1 MKNEETKKKIQYGF
15 LIALGCFLIQAIP
28 FGVASNIHPQFL
40 AYIIAEHG
48 FSLASISAMFTI
60 GTIIS
65 AVFSPTIG
73 NLFKKINAKIVF
85 LGGAILSAGGVFI
98 LSIAGDT
105 LPLFYIGY
113 GVSQIGTAAISS
125 IGIPVLISSWFDES
139 VKGKVLGIVFAGSGL
154 GNIFLQQ
161 FSVKWIVE
169 VGYQSA
175 YQRFALMSIIVGVI
189 ISLILIRMPK
199 NDSEIVGKKSANLEE
214 DAKKVANNKEE
225 KSDNLW
231 GYSFTELKSIKAY
244 WLFAVAFVFIGV
256 YVSALATQYS
266 AYLKAEN
273 FDPAVLGTVG
283 SIFALCSL
291 FGNLVGGTLYDKLGA
306 TKTTIAG
313 FALATT
319 ACLSLIFAPKI
330 PALAYVY
337 GATKGLSV
345 FAYILAPSMLT
356 GILFGNKDFGG
367 ILGITQVFFAL
378 GFAFGSFLFGVLVD
392 SLGYTVAWY
401 TILGAII
408 IAYVTLLMVIKTM
421 SKMNK
426 EKFGR

>member
-1 MKNEETKKKIQYGF
+1 MENKETKKKIQFGF

-40 AYIIAEHG
+40 AYIIEEHG
-48 FSLASISAMFTI
+48 FSLASISGMFTV

-65 AVFSPTIG
+65 ALFSPTIG

-85 LGGAILSAGGVFI
+85 LGGAILSAGGVFV

-139 VKGKVLGIVFAGSGL
+139 IKGKVSGIIFAGSGL

-161 FSVKWIVE
+161 FSVKWIAE
-169 VGYQSA
+169 VGYQQA
-175 YQRFALMSIIVGVI
+175 YARFALLSIIVGVVLAL
-189 ISLILIRMPK
+189 LIIRMPK
-199 NDSEIVGKKSANLEE
+199 DKSEVVGAKATDENTKIEASSEE
-214 DAKKVANNKEE
+214 NK
-225 KSDNLW
+225 W
-231 GYSFTELKSIKAY
+231 GYSFAELKNIKAY
-244 WLFAVAFVFIGV
+244 WLFAIAFVFIGI
-256 YVSALATQYS
+256 YVSALASQYS
-266 AYLKAEN
+266 AYLKSLQIYDVAT
-273 FDPAVLGTVG
+273 LGTVG

-291 FGNLVGGTLYDKLGA
+291 IGNLMGGTLYDKLGA
-306 TKTTIAG
+306 TKTTIIG
-313 FALATT
+313 FILATT
-319 ACLSLIFAPKI
+319 ACLSLIFAPKV
-330 PALAYVY
+330 PALAYLY

-356 GILFGNKDFGG
+356 GLLFGNKDFGG

-378 GFAFGSFLFGVLVD
+378 GFAFGSFLFGVIVD
-392 SLGYTVAWY
+392 SLGYTIAWY
-401 TILGAII
+401 VILGAII
-408 IAYVTLLMVIKTM
+408 IAYATLLMVIKSMT
-421 SKMNK
+421 KLNK
-426 EKFGR
+426 EKFGK

>member
-1 MKNEETKKKIQYGF
+1 MENKETKKKIQFGF

-40 AYIIAEHG
+40 AYIIEEHG
-48 FSLASISAMFTI
+48 FSLASISGMFTV

-65 AVFSPTIG
+65 ALFSPTIG

-85 LGGAILSAGGVFI
+85 LGGAILSAGGVFV

-139 VKGKVLGIVFAGSGL
+139 IKGKVSGIIFAGSGL

-161 FSVKWIVE
+161 FSVKWIAE
-169 VGYQSA
+169 VGYQQA
-175 YQRFALMSIIVGVI
+175 YARFALLSIIVGVVLAL
-189 ISLILIRMPK
+189 LIIRMPK
-199 NDSEIVGKKSANLEE
+199 DKSEVVGAKATDENTKIEASSEE
-214 DAKKVANNKEE
+214 NK
-225 KSDNLW
+225 W
-231 GYSFTELKSIKAY
+231 GYSFAELKNIKAY
-244 WLFAVAFVFIGV
+244 WLFAIAFIFIGI
-256 YVSALATQYS
+256 YVSALASQYS
-266 AYLKAEN
+266 AYLKSLQIYDVAT
-273 FDPAVLGTVG
+273 LGTVG

-291 FGNLVGGTLYDKLGA
+291 IGNLMGGTLYDKLGA
-306 TKTTIAG
+306 TKTTIIG
-313 FALATT
+313 FILATT

-330 PALAYVY
+330 PALAYLY

-356 GILFGNKDFGG
+356 GLLFGNKDFGG

-378 GFAFGSFLFGVLVD
+378 GFAFGSFLFGVIVD
-392 SLGYTVAWY
+392 SLGYIIAWY
-401 TILGAII
+401 VILGAII
-408 IAYVTLLMVIKTM
+408 IAYATLLMVIKSMT
-421 SKMNK
+421 KLNK
-426 EKFGR
+426 EKFGK

>member
-1 MKNEETKKKIQYGF
+1 MENKETKKKIQFGF

-40 AYIIAEHG
+40 AYIIEEHG
-48 FSLASISAMFTI
+48 FSLASISGMFTV

-65 AVFSPTIG
+65 ALFSPTIG

-85 LGGAILSAGGVFI
+85 LGGAILSAGGVFV

-139 VKGKVLGIVFAGSGL
+139 IKGKVSGIIFAGSGL

-161 FSVKWIVE
+161 FSVKWIAE
-169 VGYQSA
+169 VGYQQA
-175 YQRFALMSIIVGVI
+175 YARFALLSIIVGVVLAL
-189 ISLILIRMPK
+189 LIIRMPK
-199 NDSEIVGKKSANLEE
+199 DKSEVVGAKATDENTKIEASSEE
-214 DAKKVANNKEE
+214 NK
-225 KSDNLW
+225 W
-231 GYSFTELKSIKAY
+231 GYSFAELKNIKAY
-244 WLFAVAFVFIGV
+244 WLFAIAFVFIGI
-256 YVSALATQYS
+256 YVSALASQYS
-266 AYLKAEN
+266 AYLKSLQIYDVAT
-273 FDPAVLGTVG
+273 LGTVG

-291 FGNLVGGTLYDKLGA
+291 IGNLIGGTLYDKLGA
-306 TKTTIAG
+306 TKTTIIG
-313 FALATT
+313 FILATT
-319 ACLSLIFAPKI
+319 ACLSLIFAPKV
-330 PALAYVY
+330 PALAYLY

-356 GILFGNKDFGG
+356 GLLFGNKDFGG

-378 GFAFGSFLFGVLVD
+378 GFAFGSFLFGVIVD
-392 SLGYTVAWY
+392 SLGYTIAWY
-401 TILGAII
+401 VILGAII
-408 IAYVTLLMVIKTM
+408 IAYATLLMVIKSMT
-421 SKMNK
+421 KLNK
-426 EKFGR
+426 EKFGK

>member
-1 MKNEETKKKIQYGF
+1 MENKETKKKIQFGF

-40 AYIIAEHG
+40 AYIIEEHG
-48 FSLASISAMFTI
+48 FSLASISGMFTV

-65 AVFSPTIG
+65 ALFSPTIG

-85 LGGAILSAGGVFI
+85 LGGAILSAGGVFV

-139 VKGKVLGIVFAGSGL
+139 IKGKVSGIIFAGSGL

-161 FSVKWIVE
+161 FSVKWIAE
-169 VGYQSA
+169 VGYQQA
-175 YQRFALMSIIVGVI
+175 YARFALLSIIVGVVLAL
-189 ISLILIRMPK
+189 LIIRMPK
-199 NDSEIVGKKSANLEE
+199 DKSEVVGAKATDENTNIEASSEE
-214 DAKKVANNKEE
+214 NK
-225 KSDNLW
+225 W
-231 GYSFTELKSIKAY
+231 GYSFAELKNIKAY
-244 WLFAVAFVFIGV
+244 WLFAIAFVFIGI
-256 YVSALATQYS
+256 YVSALASQYS
-266 AYLKAEN
+266 AYLKSLQIYDIAT
-273 FDPAVLGTVG
+273 LGTVG

-291 FGNLVGGTLYDKLGA
+291 IGNLIGGTLYDKLGA
-306 TKTTIAG
+306 TKTTIIG
-313 FALATT
+313 FILATT
-319 ACLSLIFAPKI
+319 ACLSLIFAPKV
-330 PALAYVY
+330 PALAYLY

-356 GILFGNKDFGG
+356 GLLFGNKDFGG

-378 GFAFGSFLFGVLVD
+378 GFAFGSFLFGVIVD
-392 SLGYTVAWY
+392 SLGYTIAWY
-401 TILGAII
+401 VILGAII
-408 IAYVTLLMVIKTM
+408 IAYATLLMVIKSMT
-421 SKMNK
+421 KLNK
-426 EKFGR
+426 EKFGK